1 MTVYKKF
8 IYTFFSIGLFLWASP
23 YLGYAQNKVYRFDN
37 VEVDTVK
44 TEEELNLDP
53 NSDAS
58 DATVNLAEKEE
69 EEAVEAKKKKRKKN
83 EFYGLKTRKGF
94 TKKGFGDREVITL
107 FRYLK
112 EYKDPNPYIR
122 DVYWYDT
129 ESGQIKVSSNIK
141 KENARILHGPYKR
154 ILGDQIIEEGI
165 FYIGTKHGRWT
176 EFNSNDI
183 LLSKSKYSKGW
194 PKESAITYYDLKG
207 KHIKEVIPI
216 EYGEEEG
223 TYYYF
228 YDNGQVAVIGEYQYG
243 EKVGVWREYYK
254 DRARRKKEVQ
264 FKKDP
269 FQKDFKPYIL
279 REWDESGRLVYTHS
293 ETARK

>member
-1 MTVYKKF
+1 MCNKA
-8 IYTFFSIGLFLWASP
+8 TFAFLLICWFLLGTP
-23 YLGYAQNKVYRFDN
+23 ELGYAQNKVYKFDE
-37 VEVDTVK
+37 VETDTVK

-53 NSDAS
+53 NNEFS
-58 DATVNLAEKEE
+58 DATVNLAEEEE

-107 FRYLK
+107 FHYLK

-141 KENARILHGPYKR
+141 KEHARILHGPYKR
-154 ILGDQIIEEGI
+154 ILGDQVIEEGI

-183 LLSKSKYSKGW
+183 LLSKEKYIKGW
-194 PKESAITYYDLKG
+194 PKESTITYYDPER
-207 KHIKEVIPI
+207 KHIKEVIPV

-228 YDNGQVAVIGEYQYG
+228 HNNGQVAVIGEYEYG
-243 EKVGVWREYYK
+243 EKVGVWKEYYK
-254 DRARRKKEVQ
+254 NKARRKKEIQ
-264 FKKDP
+264 YKKDP
-269 FQKDFKPYIL
+269 FQKGFKPYIL
-279 REWDESGRLVYTHS
+279 REWDENGKLIYTHS
-293 ETARK
+293 ETTAQK